1 MNEGIRAKVLIA
13 DDEPH
18 ILKLISTVMS
28 SMNNDVIA
36 QVRNGNEAVEM
47 FKEKKPD
54 ITLLDINMPI
64 KDGIVAL
71 KEIMADSPDAFV
83 IMMTSVSDME
93 TVEQC
98 IELGASHY
106 IRKDT
111 PISEMK
117 EMVLEAWNEHN
128 KGKGGRDE

>member
-1 MNEGIRAKVLIA
+1 MYEEKKIRVLIA

-18 ILKLISTVMS
+18 ILKLIGTVMS
-28 SMNNDVIA
+28 SMNNDVVA
-36 QVRNGNEAVEM
+36 RARNGNEAVEM

-54 ITLLDINMPI
+54 ITLLDINMPV
-64 KDGIVAL
+64 KDGTAAL
-71 KEIMADSPDAFV
+71 EEIMADTPDAFV

-93 TVEQC
+93 TVEKC

-111 PISEMK
+111 PIPEMK
-117 EMVLEAWNEHN
+117 EMILEAWNEYN
-128 KGKGGRDE
+128 KEKGG

>member
-1 MNEGIRAKVLIA
+1 MIEGERAKVLIA

-28 SMNNDVIA
+28 SMNNDVVA
-36 QVRNGNEAVEM
+36 QAKNGDEAVKM
-47 FKEKKPD
+47 FKETNPD

-64 KDGIVAL
+64 KDGMEAL
-71 KEIMADSPDAFV
+71 KEIMTDSPDTFV

-111 PISEMK
+111 PIAEMK
-117 EMVLEAWNEHN
+117 EMILEAWNEHN